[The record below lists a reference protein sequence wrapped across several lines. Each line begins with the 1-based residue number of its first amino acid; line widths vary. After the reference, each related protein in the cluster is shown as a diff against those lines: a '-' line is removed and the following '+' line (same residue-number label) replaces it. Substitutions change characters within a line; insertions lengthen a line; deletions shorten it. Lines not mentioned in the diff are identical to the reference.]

1 MTTEILRTEGLG
13 KQFGGLRAVN
23 GFSFRLAGGEI
34 VGLIGPN
41 GAGKTTVI
49 NLLSGA
55 FPPSVG
61 RILLDGRDITGAKA
75 PAVNRLGIA
84 RTFQVVR
91 VFRKLTA
98 LENVL
103 AALVDRRAHGPWGL
117 ALAALVTGNRD
128 RNGGDRLPEA
138 EALLDTVGILPWRD
152 ERAENLPFAL
162 AKRLEI
168 ARALATKPRILLL
181 DEPSSGLNPSELNGQ
196 IELILRINAQG
207 TAILIIEHVMKV
219 IMGLS
224 HRLVVLHHG
233 EIIAEGD
240 PETVYTDPAVV
251 EAYLGGD
258 NHARH

>member
-1 MTTEILRTEGLG
+1 MTTEILRTENVC

-23 GFSFRLAGGEI
+23 GFSFHLAGGEI

-55 FPPSVG
+55 FPPSEG
-61 RILLDGRDITGAKA
+61 QIILDGKDITGAKA

-103 AALVDRRAHGPWGL
+103 AALTDRRHHGPWGL
-117 ALAALVTGNRD
+117 ALAALGTGYTGL
-128 RNGGDRLPEA
+128 GGGGRREEA
-138 EALLDTVGILPWRD
+138 EALLETVGILPWQD

-196 IELILRINAQG
+196 IDLIRQINARG
-207 TAILIIEHVMKV
+207 TTILIIEHVMKV

-233 EIIAEGD
+233 EIIAQGD

-258 NHARH
+258 SHARH